1 MKENDKVS
9 VAFGR
14 KKTVKSHWFRMNGCQ
29 LSIKSIN
36 PTVSLRNEAFL
47 QSTNEY
53 QISLTRQTAELFIRL
68 N

>member
-1 MKENDKVS
+1 
-9 VAFGR
+9 
-14 KKTVKSHWFRMNGCQ
+14 MNGCQ